1 MIAIGRRGQDFSLKR
16 TCLFQSIN
24 LRVAQVVIFFRFLI
38 KYDRNLVKSC
48 VFGKWRIRVCII
60 CKRHTRFF
68 EILRMLISDRLSDL
82 SRIWSLSV
90 KSSRVRSSRQIKH
103 ITAIDIFA
111 FQCWYHTRLLLF
123 VCLLSKLTLW
133 SPRFDMQDENLGILG
148 LLYLFSTAQKKKT
161 ASIIIQIRLVHL
173 AFGLFVGILFFN
185 CKPF

>member
-1 MIAIGRRGQDFSLKR
+1 MIAISRRGQDFLLKG

-24 LRVAQVVIFFRFLI
+24 LHVARVVIFFRFLI

-90 KSSRVRSSRQIKH
+90 KISRVRSSQHVKY
-103 ITAIDIFA
+103 ITAIDIIA
-111 FQCWYHTRLLLF
+111 FQCWYRTLLLLF
-123 VCLLSKLTLW
+123 VCLLSILTLW
-133 SPRFDMQDENLGILG
+133 SPLKTQHGRFLTFL
-148 LLYLFSTAQKKKT
+148 
-161 ASIIIQIRLVHL
+161 
-173 AFGLFVGILFFN
+173 
-185 CKPF
+185 

>member
-1 MIAIGRRGQDFSLKR
+1 MIAIGRRGQDFSLKG

-48 VFGKWRIRVCII
+48 VFGKWCIRVCII

-68 EILRMLISDRLSDL
+68 EILRILISDRLSDL

-90 KSSRVRSSRQIKH
+90 KSRCVRSSQQVKH

-111 FQCWYHTRLLLF
+111 FQCWYHTQLLLF
-123 VCLLSKLTLW
+123 VCLLSILTSW
-133 SPRFDMQDENLGILG
+133 NPRFDMQDENLGNLV
-148 LLYLFSTAQKKKT
+148 LLYLLSTA
-161 ASIIIQIRLVHL
+161 
-173 AFGLFVGILFFN
+173 
-185 CKPF
+185 